1 MSTATLPA
9 PSPSDF
15 AARLPALGPRIWHD
29 KRVYLR
35 YPKPYEGGAGGG
47 DLGWVDFTGELPR
60 FVGKAPA
67 DPLELIRAAPE
78 PASPTQIAAL
88 RADALELAARGYAEG
103 RRATGRLG
111 MADDHRAHRFAA
123 LRRILGREGTTPEH
137 RAYTEAYETELIRLT
152 SE

>member
-15 AARLPALGPRIWHD
+15 AARLPALGPRLWPA

-67 DPLELIRAAPE
+67 DLRTDLARRAYFG
-78 PASPTQIAAL
+78 IG
-88 RADALELAARGYAEG
+88 AARGRGSDTADGPFEYRAAQPAGAEAPGGPAG
-103 RRATGRLG
+103 RNQQPQQPLHLARCAP
-111 MADDHRAHRFAA
+111 AHV
-123 LRRILGREGTTPEH
+123 
-137 RAYTEAYETELIRLT
+137 
-152 SE
+152 